1 MIALDKKRII
11 PCYKTRKTFG
21 RKWCLKLCSILI
33 VFTSPGQKM
42 WLYPWALLFFVPAL
56 SISYFFLF
64 FLSDFLHYRYWKALS
79 NLVTSLTNSIQSI
92 ASLLVLLFLFMCIF
106 SLLGMQVF
114 GAKFEYDPLAEK
126 PRGNFDS
133 FYQSLLTVFQ
143 VNQGV
148 KSSQSSAQ
156 SAKSHC
162 VTLLKSPPKGRFKA

>member
-1 MIALDKKRII
+1 MCSLVQGKRCGYTPELCCFLFL
-11 PCYKTRKTFG
+11 PC
-21 RKWCLKLCSILI
+21 
-33 VFTSPGQKM
+33 
-42 WLYPWALLFFVPAL
+42 LLA
-56 SISYFFLF
+56 ICFLF

-143 VNQGV
+143 VNKGV

-162 VTLLKSPPKGRFKA
+162 VTLLKSAPKGRFKA

>member
-1 MIALDKKRII
+1 MAI
-11 PCYKTRKTFG
+11 PLSF
-21 RKWCLKLCSILI
+21 
-33 VFTSPGQKM
+33 VV
-42 WLYPWALLFFVPAL
+42 FVPAL

-64 FLSDFLHYRYWKALS
+64 FLSDSLHYRYWKALS

-143 VNQGV
+143 VNKGV

-156 SAKSHC
+156 SANSHC
-162 VTLLKSPPKGRFKA
+162 VALLKSPPKGCNQTCFFG